1 MLGLTTRPER
11 QVGGQLG
18 NTYTIQFFGASQRRS
33 RLIAE
38 VCLIDTFFFPLLC
51 MYLLLDDDVKL
62 YYFVKTKRE

>member
-38 VCLIDTFFFPLLC
+38 VCLIDTFFFSTF
-51 MYLLLDDDVKL
+51 MHV
-62 YYFVKTKRE
+62 FIIR